1 MHMKLAFSTFFIVFG
16 LFVFLRAS
24 AAALPVR
31 RFAVG
36 KTVFSVEVADT
47 AVSRMKGL
55 SGHAPLATK
64 AGMLFVFSK
73 PSSGAFWMQGM
84 LFPLDFVWI
93 NNGKVVGVTENARP
107 MKETGFTLYPPPQP
121 VDRVL
126 EIQAGAVRK
135 FKIKKGDMVSYK
147 E

>member
-1 MHMKLAFSTFFIVFG
+1 MKLAFSLVVLLGG
-16 LFVFLRAS
+16 LLLFLRAS

-47 AVSRMKGL
+47 AMSRMKGL
-55 SGHAPLATK
+55 SGHAPLGVK
-64 AGMLFVFSK
+64 EGMLFVFPR

-84 LFPLDFVWI
+84 LFPLDFVWV
-93 NNGKVVGVTENARP
+93 NNGKVVGVTEDARP
-107 MKETGFTLYPPPQP
+107 MKETGYRLYPPPQP

-126 EIQAGAVRK
+126 ELNAGAVRK

>member
-1 MHMKLAFSTFFIVFG
+1 MKVAFSLVFLAFGVF
-16 LFVFLRAS
+16 LFLRAS
-24 AAALPVR
+24 AMSLPVR
-31 RFAVG
+31 RLAAG

-47 AVSRMKGL
+47 PMSRMKGL
-55 SGHAPLATK
+55 SGHQPLGAK
-64 AGMLFVFSK
+64 EGMLFVFTK
-73 PSSGAFWMQGM
+73 PSSGSFWMQGM

-107 MKETGFTLYPPPQP
+107 MKETGFMLYPPPQP

-126 EIQAGAVRK
+126 ELNAGAVRR
-135 FKIKKGDMVSYK
+135 FRIKKGDVVSYK